1 MAHSITSFQKRI
13 LAGFVFVIL
22 FYLPL
27 QSIAQ
32 VTDQDSIK
40 LQEKAIKVFLDV
52 SGMYDEHIKREIPF
66 VNYVRD
72 RKQAQVHIMMTTQRT
87 GSNGTEHSLFFIGQ
101 KNFTG
106 QNDTLVYVSKKDDT
120 EEIIRTQIIKVL
132 KAGLMTH
139 VAKTP
144 LFKDM
149 AISYHRKAT
158 PTDVIDKW
166 NNWVFNLGSH
176 GWFNG
181 EEKYKS
187 NSISG
192 SFSADRVTPEWKWSM
207 GINTSYDKD
216 VYELDDTTKVEG
228 KRKSHSFRGLGVKS
242 INEHWSAGFFTS
254 GRSSL
259 YSNTKFS
266 FEFAPAVEFNVF
278 PYAESTRREF
288 RFLYKISYTNVQYD
302 EVTIYDKLREQ
313 LFSESLAATIEMK
326 EKWGSINSTLTGSH
340 YFHDF
345 DKHNLSLS
353 TSLNIRIFEGFSV
366 NLFGNI
372 SFIHDRLRLQKGDLS
387 TEDILLRQ
395 KELSTSYDYFA
406 SIGLSYQFGSI
417 FSNVVNPRFGS
428 SGGGRHIIIM

>member
-1 MAHSITSFQKRI
+1 MLIFKANLQKKI
-13 LAGFVFVIL
+13 LAGLVLTIVSSLPMQL
-22 FYLPL
+22 F
-27 QSIAQ
+27 AQ
-32 VTDQDSIK
+32 KTEEDTL

-52 SGMYDEHIKREIPF
+52 SGMDSEHIKREIPF

-72 RKQAQVHIMMTTQRT
+72 RKQAQVHIMLTTQRT
-87 GSNGTEHSLFFIGQ
+87 GSGGTEHSLFFIGQ

-106 QNDTLVYVSKKDDT
+106 QNDTLVYVSKQDDT
-120 EEIIRTQIIKVL
+120 EEIIRTKVIKIL
-132 KAGLMTH
+132 KAGLMPH

-149 AISYHRKAT
+149 AISYNRKAA

-166 NNWVFNLGSH
+166 DNWVFNLGSN
-176 GWFNG
+176 GFFMG
-181 EEKYKS
+181 EEQYKS
-187 NSISG
+187 HSISG
-192 SFSADRVTPEWKWSM
+192 SFSADRVTPEWKFSM
-207 GINTSYDKD
+207 GISTSIDKD

-242 INEHWSAGFFTS
+242 INKHWSAGFFTS

-266 FEFAPAVEFNVF
+266 FELAPALEFNVF
-278 PYAESTRREF
+278 PYSESTRREF
-288 RFLYKISYTNVQYD
+288 RFLYRINFTTIQYE
-302 EVTIYDKLREQ
+302 EVTIFDKMKEQ
-313 LFSESLAATIEMK
+313 LFSESLSATIEMK

-345 DKHNLSLS
+345 EKNNLSLS
-353 TSLNIRIFEGFSV
+353 TSLNLRIFEGFSV

-372 SFIHDRLRLQKGDLS
+372 SFINDRIRLPKGILS
-387 TEDILLRQ
+387 TEEILLRQ

-406 SIGLSYQFGSI
+406 SVGLSYQFGSI
-417 FSNVVNPRFGS
+417 FSNVVNPRFGN